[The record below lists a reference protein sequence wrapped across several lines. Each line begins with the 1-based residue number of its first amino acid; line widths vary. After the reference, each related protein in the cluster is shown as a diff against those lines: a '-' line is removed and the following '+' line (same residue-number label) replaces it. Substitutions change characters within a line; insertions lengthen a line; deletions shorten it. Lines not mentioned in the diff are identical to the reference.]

1 MSSQSAIID
10 LTQDLRIKD
19 GVEKLRQLGLNPKV
33 LKVKES
39 LTYQEIAIVI
49 DMKDLAKMLERRI
62 EYPNKMVIIDGPF
75 MVISLWNKV
84 GQGVQQ

>member
-1 MSSQSAIID
+1 MSSQSAVID

-84 GQGVQQ
+84 TQNVQQ